1 VAVNTKTM
9 QTSIESG
16 ERPLTGE
23 KVQRI
28 VDAMRHCVAERGIA
42 GATFEHVS
50 RRAGVSRGLLH
61 YYFGTKER
69 LLAEVV
75 KRDCDIRMERLDE
88 ALDGVESTDALI
100 AALVWS
106 LKDMVSHAPGFVYLL
121 FELCVVAR
129 RHEDIADE
137 VAELHARVRGHLAAH
152 LADCEER
159 GVVALG
165 GPADAVAD
173 VLFSLADGL
182 ALRMVSEP
190 ARDHGATLA
199 AAETAARALL
209 RAP

>member
-1 VAVNTKTM
+1 MSSPSAAR
-9 QTSIESG
+9 E
-16 ERPLTGE
+16 LTGD
-23 KVQRI
+23 KASRI
-28 VDAMRHCVAERGIA
+28 IDAMRESVATRGTA
-42 GATFEHVS
+42 GSTFDHVA
-50 RRAGVSRGLLH
+50 REAGVSRGLLH

-75 KRDCDIRMERLDE
+75 KRDCDIRMERLDD
-88 ALDGVESTDALI
+88 ALDGVDSCDALI
-100 AALVWS
+100 SALVRS
-106 LKDMVSHAPGFVYLL
+106 LKDMVATDPGFVYLL

-129 RHEDIADE
+129 RHDDIADE
-137 VAELHARVRGHLAAH
+137 VAELHRRVREHLGAH
-152 LADCEER
+152 LERCEAR

-165 GPADAVAD
+165 GPASAVAE

-190 ARDHGATLA
+190 ARDHRPSLR

>member
-1 VAVNTKTM
+1 MPSPPATR
-9 QTSIESG
+9 E
-16 ERPLTGE
+16 LTGD
-23 KVQRI
+23 KAQRI
-28 VDAMRHCVAERGIA
+28 VDAMRESVATRGTA
-42 GATFEHVS
+42 GSTFDHVA
-50 RRAGVSRGLLH
+50 REAGVSRGLLH
-61 YYFGTKER
+61 YYFGSKER

-88 ALDGVESTDALI
+88 ALDDVESTDALI

-137 VAELHARVRGHLAAH
+137 VAELHARVRGHLGGH
-152 LADCEER
+152 LAACEAR

-165 GPADAVAD
+165 GPAEAVAD

>member
-1 VAVNTKTM
+1 MASPSATR
-9 QTSIESG
+9 E
-16 ERPLTGE
+16 LTGD
-23 KVQRI
+23 KAQRI
-28 VDAMRHCVAERGIA
+28 IDAMRESVATRGTA
-42 GATFEHVS
+42 GSTFDHVA
-50 RRAGVSRGLLH
+50 REAGVSRGLLH

-106 LKDMVSHAPGFVYLL
+106 LKDMVAHAPGFVYLL

-137 VAELHARVRGHLAAH
+137 VAELHARVRGHLGGH
-152 LADCEER
+152 LAACEAR

-165 GPADAVAD
+165 GPAEAVAE

-190 ARDHGATLA
+190 ARNHGPSLA